1 MEKELSWY
9 DSKALSTKVFLGV
22 KRSFDL
28 ICASVGLILILPIF
42 LVIAIAIKIED
53 RGPIFYKHKR
63 VGKNHSEIYLYKF
76 RSMVTN
82 SQEMLENF
90 TAEQKKEYEKFFK
103 LENDPRITK
112 VGKII
117 RKTSLDELPQLLNI
131 LKGEMSFI
139 GPRPV
144 VEKELSKF
152 GKYQDKLLSVKP
164 GLTGWWACSGRSDT
178 TYEERVELEIYY
190 IDNFSLKLD
199 ILCFFKTIIAVL
211 KRKGAK

>member
-1 MEKELSWY
+1 
-9 DSKALSTKVFLGV
+9 
-22 KRSFDL
+22 
-28 ICASVGLILILPIF
+28 
-42 LVIAIAIKIED
+42 
-53 RGPIFYKHKR
+53 
-63 VGKNHSEIYLYKF
+63 
-76 RSMVTN
+76 
-82 SQEMLENF
+82 
-90 TAEQKKEYEKFFK
+90 
-103 LENDPRITK
+103 
-112 VGKII
+112 
-117 RKTSLDELPQLLNI
+117 
-131 LKGEMSFI
+131 MSFI

>member
-1 MEKELSWY
+1 MKKEKKQLKTNYSKKIFSIFKRLFDIFCSIIGIILLSPF
-9 DSKALSTKVFLGV
+9 FL
-22 KRSFDL
+22 
-28 ICASVGLILILPIF
+28 I
-42 LVIAIAIKIED
+42 IAIAIKKED
-53 RGPIFYKHKR
+53 KGPVFYKHKR
-63 VGKNHSEIYLYKF
+63 IGQNRKDIYLYKF

-82 SQEMLENF
+82 SEEILENF
-90 TAEQKKEYEKFFK
+90 TKEQKLEFEKFFK

-112 VGKII
+112 VGNFL

-144 VEKELSKF
+144 VTKELEKF
-152 GKYQDKLLSVKP
+152 GNNIDKFLSIKP

-178 TYEERVELEIYY
+178 TYEERIELELYY
-190 IDNFSLKLD
+190 IDNQSLKLD
-199 ILCFFKTIIAVL
+199 IICFFKTIYAVL